1 MAFPEDQRDHPDS
14 QALGDI
20 MMQLMEK
27 RNRRNGIVGADELQR
42 WSPTVA
48 NFLSDTMSAPAK
60 ELAQV
65 SLSLHC
71 YKNVSDLHSTNF
83 SRMDGGRRISY
94 H

>member
-1 MAFPEDQRDHPDS
+1 M
-14 QALGDI
+14 I
-20 MMQLMEK
+20 QLMEK
-27 RNRRNGIVGADELQR
+27 RNRRNGIIGPDDLHR

-48 NFLSDTMSAPAK
+48 GFLSETMSTCAK

-71 YKNVSDLHSTNF
+71 SEYVSNLYSMHS
-83 SRMDGGRRISY
+83 SRTDGGRRISS

>member
-1 MAFPEDQRDHPDS
+1 
-14 QALGDI
+14 
-20 MMQLMEK
+20 MMQLIEK
-27 RNRRNGIVGADELQR
+27 RNRRNGTVGADDLRR

-48 NFLSDTMSAPAK
+48 RFLSDTTSTPAK

-71 YKNVSDLHSTNF
+71 YKHVSDLHSTNF
-83 SRMDGGRRISY
+83 SKMDGGRRISS